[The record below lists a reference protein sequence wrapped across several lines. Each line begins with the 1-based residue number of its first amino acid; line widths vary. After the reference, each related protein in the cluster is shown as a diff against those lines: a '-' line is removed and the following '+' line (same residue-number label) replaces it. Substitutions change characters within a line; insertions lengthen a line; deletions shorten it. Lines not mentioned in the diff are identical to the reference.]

1 MLPRIIIRE
10 LNAPRPQI
18 GVSLQPQ
25 EMHWQILGPD
35 GRVIRE
41 SEQPLHNLVLNNAK
55 ELAAT
60 YRFSTLN
67 MYAKVGT
74 GSSIPSATQTAL
86 DNQVA
91 DTNSIPSGESDSV
104 TYVSPGVYDVRRVRE
119 FTAAQVRGNNLT
131 EWGWGPVSGI
141 GNLMSRELFRD
152 ANSTPITL
160 TLGTDQNLRLIYKT
174 RITISPAPNTAT
186 PASITIANLG
196 TYNGNFWTK
205 RGNEDAGNGD
215 LYLAE
220 LAAIGAG
227 SPLNTGTAGLCIAG
241 LSANLNTAEPYI
253 HVYRVNDF
261 GLSYAPYT
269 AASKKR
275 TTQTVTADISQ
286 WNTTLWGLM
295 IGANITGFDN
305 VSHAGVVFNLGA
317 SFVKDSLHKLIINPW
332 DIVTWT

>member
-1 MLPRIIIRE
+1 MWPRIIIRE
-10 LNAPRPQI
+10 LNAPRPTV

-25 EMHWQILGPD
+25 EMHWQILAD

-55 ELAAT
+55 NLAAT

-74 GSSIPSATQTAL
+74 NSVIPDATQTAL
-86 DNQVA
+86 GNQVA

-104 TYVSPGVYDVRRVRE
+104 SYVSPGVYDVRRVRE
-119 FTAAQVRGNNLT
+119 FSAAQVGGRNLT

-152 ANSTPITL
+152 GNGNPITL
-160 TLGTDQNLRLIYKT
+160 TVGADQNLRLIYKV
-174 RITISPAPNTAT
+174 RINISPAPNTPT

-205 RGNEDAGNGD
+205 RGDQDSKNGD
-215 LYLAE
+215 LYAAE

-227 SPLNTGTAGLCIAG
+227 ATLGSGTSGLWIAG
-241 LSANLNTAEPYI
+241 LSANLNTAEQNI
-253 HVYRVNDF
+253 HVYRVGDF
-261 GLSYAPYT
+261 ALSYAPYT
-269 AASKKR
+269 PDSKKR
-275 TTQTVTADISQ
+275 TTQTATADVSQ

-295 IGANITGFDN
+295 IGANIIGFDN
-305 VSHAGVVFNLGA
+305 VSHAGIVFAFGA
-317 SFVKDSLHKLIINPW
+317 SFIKDSLHKLIINPW